1 MMESVLILGAT
12 SGIAQAIARKL
23 AARGV
28 NLILAG
34 RSMDDLNR
42 LAGDLKVRFNC
53 TATAMLFDAASFETH
68 ATFYESCKAHVGQLD
83 GVILCYG
90 YMGNQHNAQ
99 NDGQHAKEVIDIN
112 FTSCVSI
119 LHIAANDMEKRGSG
133 FICAIS
139 SVAGDRGRQ
148 SNYVYGSA
156 KGALS
161 IFLQGLR
168 NRLAKSGVSVLTVKP
183 GFVDT
188 RMTFGQKGL
197 FLVAKPEKVASDII
211 RAIEKKKNVLYTPF
225 FWRWI
230 MLIIKMIPE
239 FVFKKLSL

>member
-1 MMESVLILGAT
+1 MKNVLILGAT
-12 SGIAQAIARKL
+12 SGIAQAIAKQL

-34 RSMDDLNR
+34 RSMDELNR
-42 LAGDLKVRFNC
+42 LAGDLKIRFNC
-53 TATAMLFDAASFETH
+53 SATVMLFDALAFDTH
-68 ATFYESCKAHVGQLD
+68 ESFYEACKANVGQLD

-90 YMGNQHNAQ
+90 YMGDQRKAQ
-99 NDGQHAKEVIDIN
+99 NDAQHAKEVIDVN
-112 FTSCVSI
+112 YTSCVSI
-119 LHIAANDMEKRGSG
+119 LHIIANDFERRGSG

-161 IFLQGLR
+161 LFLQGLR

-188 RMTFGQKGL
+188 RMTYGQPGL

-230 MLIIKMIPE
+230 MLIIKLIPE
-239 FVFKKLSL
+239 SVFKRLSL

>member
-1 MMESVLILGAT
+1 MESVLILGAT

-34 RSMDDLNR
+34 RSMEDLNR

-53 TATAMLFDAASFETH
+53 PVTTMLFDAATFETH
-68 ATFYESCKAHVGQLD
+68 AAFYESCKAIVGQLD
-83 GVILCYG
+83 GIILCYG
-90 YMGNQHNAQ
+90 YMGDQRKAQ
-99 NDGQHAKEVIDIN
+99 DDGQHAKEVIDIN

-119 LHIAANDMEKRGSG
+119 LHIAANDMEQRGKG

-197 FLVAKPEKVASDII
+197 FLVAKPEKVATDII

-239 FVFKKLSL
+239 SVFKKLSL

>member
-1 MMESVLILGAT
+1 MENVLILGAT
-12 SGIAQAIARKL
+12 SGIAQAIARQL

-34 RSMDDLNR
+34 RSVEELDR
-42 LAGDLKVRFNC
+42 LAGDLRVRFNC
-53 TATAMLFDAASFETH
+53 SVMTKKYDAVPIDAH
-68 ATFYESCKAHVGQLD
+68 QAFYESCKASVGRLD

-90 YMGNQHNAQ
+90 YMGDQRKAQ
-99 NDGQHAKEVIDIN
+99 NDGLHAKEVIDVN

-119 LHIAANDMEKRGSG
+119 LHVIANDFEQRGSG

-148 SNYVYGSA
+148 SNYVYGSS

-161 IFLQGLR
+161 LFLQGLR

-188 RMTFGQKGL
+188 RMTYGQSGL
-197 FLVAKPEKVASDII
+197 FLVAKPEKVAADII

-230 MLIIKMIPE
+230 MLIIKLIPE
-239 FVFKKLSL
+239 SLFKKLSL